1 MAYTIDRN
9 RDAAFLKEEELDLLT
24 YHKFEPGDRVVV
36 CGGCNHVHLET
47 SWQANGS
54 VCPNCNASQQRTV
67 ASLNE
72 LAQVKVLPKKGRAVQ
87 TDRTHYR
94 SFRRLDASTAQ
105 VAPASEAARRTA
117 STGNASSA
125 GTSGRRAAGT
135 TAAGTTAAGTTSASA
150 SRRNTDPQTGRRR
163 RRRLPFRLLI
173 TVLVLFLLYNPVKNL
188 IAEHFLAKTEAAGE
202 EKAADAAAEEEMTGW
217 AVADPYACIVT
228 APQCNVRTSPE
239 VAEDNVAAQ
248 LSFGTSVNWDETW
261 LNEETGTTWLHVT
274 ARDGSGISGWVS
286 GKVLN
291 FLYDTE
297 IMPQRMETPMA
308 WEEAGEGKNAPANLL
323 DSYSLT
329 SWYAENA
336 GPGTEIRLS
345 YEETVVRGILLTNGD
360 AASRETYEGSNRI
373 CEVEFVFDNGESY
386 RATLADEY
394 GYCGRLYT
402 VRTDT
407 PSTSVTIRVISVYEG
422 ENPHLAIS
430 GINLYETD
438 LNRYPSGNWDA

>member
-1 MAYTIDRN
+1 MAYRIDRN

-36 CGGCNHVHLET
+36 CGGCGHVHLES

-54 VCPNCNASQQRTV
+54 LCPNCNASQQRTV

-72 LAQVKVLPKKGRAVQ
+72 LAQVKALPKKGRAVQ
-87 TDRTHYR
+87 TDRTRYR
-94 SFRRLDASTAQ
+94 SFRRLDANTAQ
-105 VAPASEAARRTA
+105 ADPASEPTRRTVSA
-117 STGNASSA
+117 GSPSTGAE
-125 GTSGRRAAGT
+125 GR
-135 TAAGTTAAGTTSASA
+135 TAAGTTSGSA
-150 SRRNTDPQTGRRR
+150 SRRSTETSTGRRR

-173 TVLVLFLLYNPVKNL
+173 TALILFLLYNPVKNL
-188 IAEHFLAKTEAAGE
+188 ITEHFFAKTEAEGE
-202 EKAADAAAEEEMTGW
+202 EEAWDAAAENEMTDW
-217 AVADPYACIVT
+217 VVADPYACIVT
-228 APQCNVRTSPE
+228 APQCNVCTTPE
-239 VAEDNVAAQ
+239 VAEGNVAAQ
-248 LSFGTSVNWDETW
+248 LSRGTSVNWDETW

-274 ARDGSGISGWVS
+274 ALDGSGTSGWVS

-297 IMPQRMETPMA
+297 IMPQQMETPMA
-308 WEEAGEGKNAPANLL
+308 WAEAGEGKNAPANLL
-323 DSYSLT
+323 DSYCLS
-329 SWYAENA
+329 SWYAESA

-345 YEETVVRGILLTNGD
+345 YEEAVVRGILLTNGD
-360 AASRETYEGSNRI
+360 ASSREAYEGSNRI

-386 RATLADEY
+386 QATLADEY

-422 ENPHLAIS
+422 EDPHLAIS

-438 LNRYPSGNWDA
+438 LNRYPSGNWEA